1 MSKHMFEAMYA
12 VMIRMKLIK
21 YSTVGLLS
29 LSLLLSHSVP
39 TKAEMHN
46 MASKG
51 IIRILLMWHM
61 NKHMHWNGRTAAVI
75 ANMNL

>member
-1 MSKHMFEAMYA
+1 MFEAMYA

-39 TKAEMHN
+39 IKAEMHN
-46 MASKG
+46 MTSKG
-51 IIRILLMWHM
+51 VIRILMM
-61 NKHMHWNGRTAAVI
+61 
-75 ANMNL
+75 

>member
-1 MSKHMFEAMYA
+1 MFEAMYA

-39 TKAEMHN
+39 IKAEMHN
-46 MASKG
+46 MTSKTKE
-51 IIRILLMWHM
+51 IIRILL
-61 NKHMHWNGRTAAVI
+61 
-75 ANMNL
+75 L

>member
-1 MSKHMFEAMYA
+1 MFEAMYA

-39 TKAEMHN
+39 IKAEMHKDLKVYF
-46 MASKG
+46 SK
-51 IIRILLMWHM
+51 HQD
-61 NKHMHWNGRTAAVI
+61 HWI
-75 ANMNL
+75 MML